1 MNILQILPSLD
12 VGGVETGTVDLARY
26 LVKQGHKAI
35 VVSGGGRLVRDLDAI
50 GARHYSL
57 AVGKKSLF
65 TIISM
70 IGKLEEIIRKE
81 DIDIVH
87 ARSRVPA
94 LIAYFAC
101 KMSNRELIT
110 TAHGYYKKHPLS
122 ESMGWG
128 KMVIVASNIMAKHM
142 IENFGVPHER
152 IRLIPRGVDVS
163 RFIFTDPARR
173 RSKYF
178 TIGMVSR
185 ITPLKGH
192 ADFIKAISLLRRKI
206 PALKAIVVGSPGK
219 IKYLEDLR
227 LLVRRLGLGQVVEF
241 IPATGDV
248 PAVMSSLN
256 VLVSAT
262 VTPEAFG
269 RSIIEAQASGVPVVS
284 TRVGGVVDIIDDA
297 KTGLFCAIH
306 DPIDMADKIF
316 SIYKDKDLQSNLA
329 AEARKKVDTY
339 FKSDMMIERT
349 LAVYEEALKKI
360 NILVIKTSATGDVI
374 LSVPSLRA
382 IRQRF
387 PDANIK
393 VLVGLASREVLD
405 RCPYI
410 NGLVVCD
417 FKGKHRTLPGM
428 WKLSSELQKDVF
440 DIVIDL
446 QNNRRSHILGF
457 MSLASKRYGYG
468 NKKLSFLLNNS
479 IKDDAPYLDPIDH
492 QMRILRL
499 VGVKT
504 IDKTLEMWP
513 SDEDIKRSD
522 RILEESWA
530 GPKQGLVGINVRA
543 SSRWLSKNWPPS
555 HIAQLCDRLA
565 GEFNTRAVLTGTA
578 SDIEIGDLITRS
590 TKSKPINAIGKTG
603 INELAGLM
611 KRFKVYLTPDSGP
624 MHIAK
629 AAGTPCVALFGPTDP
644 KRHFLSGVGHTF
656 ITRQAEFKCA
666 PCYKPN
672 CQKKISCMK
681 KITVDEVFDA
691 IRPYLSQRVL
701 KADELSEEGA
711 A

>member
-26 LVKQGHKAI
+26 LVKNGHKAI
-35 VVSGGGRLVRDLDAI
+35 VVSGGGRLVRELDAI

-57 AVGKKSLF
+57 PVGKKSFF
-65 TIISM
+65 TVISM

-101 KMSNRELIT
+101 KMSNRVLIT

-128 KMVIVASNIMAKHM
+128 KRVIVASNIMAKHM
-142 IENFGVPHER
+142 ADNFGVPHER
-152 IRLIPRGVDVS
+152 IRLIARGVDVS
-163 RFIFTDPARR
+163 RFKFTDPAERR
-173 RSKYF
+173 FKYF

-192 ADFIKAISLLRRKI
+192 ADFIKAVSLLRRKI
-206 PALKAIVVGSPGK
+206 PALKALVVGSPGK
-219 IKYLEDLR
+219 LKYLEDLR
-227 LLVRRLGLGQVVEF
+227 LLARRLGLDQVVEF
-241 IPATGDV
+241 VPATGDV
-248 PAVMSSLN
+248 PAVMNSLN

-284 TRVGGVVDIIDDA
+284 TRVGGVVDIIDDG
-297 KTGLFCAIH
+297 KTGFFCAIH
-306 DPIDMADKIF
+306 DPKDMADKIF
-316 SIYKDKDLQSNLA
+316 SIFKNKELSSHLA
-329 AEARKKVDTY
+329 VEARKKVDAY
-339 FKSDMMIERT
+339 FKSDMMMEKT
-349 LAVYEEALKKI
+349 VAVYEEALKKT

-387 PDANIK
+387 PDADIK

-405 RCPYI
+405 RCPYV
-410 NGLVVCD
+410 NGLIVCD
-417 FKGKHRTLPGM
+417 FKGKHRTFSGM
-428 WKLSSELQKDVF
+428 WKLSSELRKDVF
-440 DIVIDL
+440 DIAIDL
-446 QNNRRSHILGF
+446 QNSRRSHILGF
-457 MSLASKRYGYG
+457 MSLASRRYGYS
-468 NKKLSFLLNNS
+468 NKKFSFLLNNS
-479 IKDDAPYLDPIDH
+479 IKDDAPYLDPVDH
-492 QMRILRL
+492 QMRILKL
-499 VGVKT
+499 AGVKT

-513 SDEDIKRSD
+513 SDEDIKKMD
-522 RILEESWA
+522 RMLEESWA
-530 GPKQGLVGINVRA
+530 GPKQSLVGINVRA
-543 SSRWLSKNWPPS
+543 SAKWISKNWPPS
-555 HIAQLCDRLA
+555 NMAQFCDRLA
-565 GEFNTRAVLTGTA
+565 GEFNARVVLTGTS
-578 SDIEIGDLITRS
+578 SDIEVGDLIARLTR
-590 TKSKPINAIGKTG
+590 SKPINAIGKTG

-611 KRFKVYLTPDSGP
+611 KRFKVYITPDSGP
-624 MHIAK
+624 MHVAN

-644 KRHFLSGVGHTF
+644 KRHFLSGEGHVL

-672 CQKKISCMK
+672 CQKKINCMK

-691 IRPYLSQRVL
+691 VRPYLISRAL
-701 KADELSEEGA
+701 KAGEFAEEGA